1 MEYDWKKTEHANDR
15 ATEQSIVLVRIL
27 TVMGKRHVIRDIY
40 LQDPTCTEIEEQLIQ
55 SLGFTVLR
63 TIEALSKKTPTTLVF
78 VPCANMPL
86 LDIFEKC
93 HAVIT
98 LASMS
103 PMEMTLSHLISNA
116 QNNSLTFGLRSMY
129 LGGGSGVAWKQGS
142 RDPFAPSETLSE
154 C

>member
-1 MEYDWKKTEHANDR
+1 VEYDWKKTEYANDR

-40 LQDPTCTEIEEQLIQ
+40 LQDPTCTEIEKQLIQ

-63 TIEALSKKTPTTLVF
+63 TTEALSKKPPTTFAF

-93 HAVIT
+93 HAV
-98 LASMS
+98 MY
-103 PMEMTLSHLISNA
+103 
-116 QNNSLTFGLRSMY
+116 FGID
-129 LGGGSGVAWKQGS
+129 VADGNDLVTS
-142 RDPFAPSETLSE
+142 SDL
-154 C
+154 